1 MRRQS
6 LFMSVIVLVCAA
18 IATPAHADDVEK
30 QALKMSKRAME
41 DYDSLEFESSRRT
54 LLDAL
59 QQLRA
64 NGLDDGPT
72 AAKIYLNLGI
82 VYINGF
88 KDRNRGQQ
96 QFLNALKINAQIKV
110 DPTVATPETDEAYAA
125 ARRQLAASAPAEPK
139 PSEEPTVPATPTP
152 PAADEVHGL
161 VYNPIDESRPN
172 MPVPIRAKLG
182 SDVGATRVFLFYRGS
197 GQEDFVSV
205 PLKNT
210 GGNDWVSIIPADA
223 VVGKSLQYYLEARDA
238 RGRAVVG
245 AGSSMNPFII
255 LISDTA
261 PPPTNVPEVDLE
273 DPLARERM
281 AKKKR
286 EDERHSTHDHLFIFV
301 MPGFGFGVQPKG
313 NHTEVAYQYQAQY
326 NAYVPTP
333 INSTGAAVAP
343 FHIGVEVGYSITPH
357 FSLSLLGR
365 FQVVTGGNAET
376 QKVAGMPTQGA
387 TSKAGG
393 AVAGFLR
400 ARYRFL
406 DGRFHPYV
414 HLDIGGGE
422 IRQYVD
428 ISTGNTDDLPLVD
441 KYTADQYNHG
451 DAAQRASLVK
461 QKVCANAKSCLDTVP
476 LGLVFMGGGGGIWYD
491 IGSHLAFILDI
502 NVLGAISSGS
512 REGGLNIDGQIG
524 LGVHFL

>member
-1 MRRQS
+1 
-6 LFMSVIVLVCAA
+6 MSVLVVVCAA
-18 IATPAHADDVEK
+18 AVATPARADDVEK
-30 QALKMSKRAME
+30 QVIKMNKRAMD

-54 LLDAL
+54 LLDAV
-59 QQLRA
+59 QQLRS

-72 AAKIYLNLGI
+72 AAKTYLNLGI

-96 QFLNALKINAQIKV
+96 QFLNALKIDAQIKV
-110 DPTVATPETDEAYAA
+110 DPTEATPETDEAYAA
-125 ARRQLAASAPAEPK
+125 AKRQLAASAP
-139 PSEEPTVPATPTP
+139 VTPTP
-152 PAADEVHGL
+152 PEEPTPPPQTTPAPPSDEVHGL
-161 VYNPIDESRPN
+161 VHNAVDESRPN
-172 MPVPIRAKLG
+172 APIPIRAKLG

-210 GGNDWVSIIPADA
+210 SGVDWVSVIPGDA

-245 AGSSMNPFII
+245 AGSAMNPFII
-255 LISDTA
+255 LITDTA
-261 PPPTNVPEVDLE
+261 PPPQNVPEVDLE

-281 AKKKR
+281 VKRKR
-286 EDERHSTHDHLFIFV
+286 EDEKHSSHDHVFIFV

-313 NHTEVAYQYQAQY
+313 NHTEVAYQFKSQY
-326 NAYVPTP
+326 TAYVPTP
-333 INSTGAAVAP
+333 INSTGTAVAP
-343 FHIGVEVGYSITPH
+343 FHIGVELGYSITPS

-376 QKVAGMPTQGA
+376 QKTDTTQGA

-406 DGRFHPYV
+406 DGRFHPYI
-414 HLDIGGGE
+414 HADIGGGQ

-428 ISTGNTDDLPLVD
+428 ISSGDTAQEPLVD
-441 KYTADQYNHG
+441 KYTADSYNHG
-451 DAAQRASLVK
+451 SPAQRASLK
-461 QKVCANAKSCLDTVP
+461 LQTVCSNPKNCLDTVP
-476 LGLVFMGGGGGIWYD
+476 LGLVFLGGGGGLWYD
-491 IGSHLAFILDI
+491 IGSHLAFIVDI
-502 NVLGAISSGS
+502 NILGAISSGS
-512 REGGLNIDGQIG
+512 SESGLNIDAQIG